1 LPRSDKT
8 AVIAAVAI
16 AVAALAAVAV
26 LATFIQHA
34 RDAQPAPT
42 AALACPP
49 TGTVFTMSMPLAIS
63 AMPVFTNRVAVIGT
77 DGQDCHINSAANG
90 VYWLHAGIVNRY
102 DQETVRAA
110 AEKLWPLRVGN
121 RARANFWH
129 GREHRTLEL
138 EVASYDRF
146 TARIGTYEAFRITE
160 TVAVD
165 GRFLMQASRWWAPAL
180 RYTLS
185 FRSDYDHIF
194 YEIADTSSANDREAR
209 LRPAFAGGTTGA
221 AVPR

>member
-1 LPRSDKT
+1 VPRSDKT
-8 AVIAAVAI
+8 AVIAAVV
-16 AVAALAAVAV
+16 AVAALAALTV
-26 LATFIQHA
+26 LATVHRHA

-63 AMPVFTNRVAVIGT
+63 AMPVFTNRVTVIGS
-77 DGQDCHINSAANG
+77 DGDDCHINSAANG
-90 VYWLHAGIVNRY
+90 VYWLHAGMVNRY

-110 AEKLWPLRVGN
+110 AEKLWPLKVGN

-138 EVASYDRF
+138 AVASYEKF
-146 TARIGTYEAFRITE
+146 TARVGTYEAFKITQ
-160 TVAVD
+160 TVSVN
-165 GRFLMQASRWWAPAL
+165 GRFLMQTSRWWAPAL

-185 FRSDYDHIF
+185 YRSGYDHIF
-194 YEIADTSSANDREAR
+194 YEIADTASTNDREAR
-209 LRPAFAGGTTGA
+209 LRPAAP
-221 AVPR
+221 PRLQ